1 MCPKSAIVK
10 SADREESVSARSVS
24 LMKVHA
30 LRRNEGVNQSL
41 VNMTY
46 SLIHLSFCEWVC
58 ARARACVFRCQ
69 AGRHRVR
76 VNESAGVLS
85 LDPEPNTLADDVRV
99 QMGGLPLSAGQS
111 SWSCVPLGVGGGGGP
126 LLLFPRQTKDGPN
139 SWGGEE
145 EPLRN
150 AISQLV

>member
-58 ARARACVFRCQ
+58 ARACVRLSMSGRQ

-126 LLLFPRQTKDGPN
+126 LPRQTKDGPN